1 MKIHPL
7 VIGYAL
13 ILALLLFGQEH
24 RAAPADPSGFRAVV
38 DLTHAIN
45 AHTPAFELSPKP
57 LFSAR
62 TIATLEKDKYFAR
75 SISLPEHFG
84 THIDAPAHFARGLW
98 TVDKIPP
105 ERLIGPLVVLDVS
118 TNAKNNPDYLVSV
131 EDIARWEHVHG
142 QIPSGAIVITKTG
155 WGGRWNSR
163 KDFRNAD
170 NKGTMHFPG
179 YSLDTARFLVEGRN
193 VFGLGIDT
201 LSIDEGAS
209 PDFPVHQ
216 YTLAH
221 SVYQLENVA
230 NLDRAPA
237 NGAIVVV
244 APMKLEGGSGSPVR
258 ILALVR

>member
-13 ILALLLFGQEH
+13 ALALLLFGQQRH
-24 RAAPADPSGFRAVV
+24 AATSDPSGFRAIV

-45 AHTPAFELSPKP
+45 AQTPAFEPSSKP

-62 TIATLEKDKYFAR
+62 TVATLEKDKYFAR
-75 SISLPEHFG
+75 TISLPEHFG

-118 TNAKNNPDYLVSV
+118 ANVKNNADYLISV
-131 EDIARWEHVHG
+131 EDIANWERIHG
-142 QIPSGAIVITKTG
+142 QIPAGAIVMARTG
-155 WGGRWNSR
+155 WGARWNSP

-170 NKGTMHFPG
+170 SKGAMHFPG
-179 YSLDTARFLVEGRN
+179 YSLDTAKFLVEARYI
-193 VFGLGIDT
+193 FGMGIDT
-201 LSIDEGAS
+201 LSIDNGPSA
-209 PDFPVHQ
+209 DFPVHQ

-230 NLDRAPA
+230 NLERVPA
-237 NGAIVVV
+237 SGAIVVV

-258 ILALVR
+258 ILALLR